1 MESLALLVTI
11 LVSPAFFGGPIAF
24 LLTFWRRE
32 QISTFRRTAIY
43 LLSTLS
49 LLSGGM
55 LIFQNVSRGAL
66 LIGING
72 LVFGFLAILRIRNH

>member
-11 LVSPAFFGGPIAF
+11 LVSPAMFGGPLAF
-24 LLTFWRRE
+24 FLTLWRRE
-32 QISTFRRTAIY
+32 QISNFRRAATY
-43 LLSTLS
+43 LLASLS

-72 LVFGFLAILRIRNH
+72 LVFGVLAILRLRN

>member
-24 LLTFWRRE
+24 LLTLLRRE
-32 QISTFRRTAIY
+32 QISNFRRVVIY
-43 LLSTLS
+43 MLSALS

-72 LVFGFLAILRIRNH
+72 LVFGFLAILRIRNR

>member
-24 LLTFWRRE
+24 LLTLLRRE
-32 QISTFRRTAIY
+32 QISNFRRVVIY
-43 LLSTLS
+43 MLSALS

-66 LIGING
+66 LIGVNG
-72 LVFGFLAILRIRNH
+72 LVFGFLAILRIRNR

>member
-11 LVSPAFFGGPIAF
+11 LVSPAMFGGPLAF
-24 LLTFWRRE
+24 LLTLWRHER
-32 QISTFRRTAIY
+32 ISNFRRAAIY
-43 LLSTLS
+43 LLASLS

-66 LIGING
+66 LIGVNG
-72 LVFGFLAILRIRNH
+72 FVFGFLPIFRVRI

>member
-11 LVSPAFFGGPIAF
+11 LVSPAIFGGPLAF
-24 LLTFWRRE
+24 LLTLWRRE
-32 QISTFRRTAIY
+32 RISNFRRAAIY
-43 LLSTLS
+43 LLASLS

-66 LIGING
+66 LIGVNG
-72 LVFGFLAILRIRNH
+72 FAFGFLAILRLRI